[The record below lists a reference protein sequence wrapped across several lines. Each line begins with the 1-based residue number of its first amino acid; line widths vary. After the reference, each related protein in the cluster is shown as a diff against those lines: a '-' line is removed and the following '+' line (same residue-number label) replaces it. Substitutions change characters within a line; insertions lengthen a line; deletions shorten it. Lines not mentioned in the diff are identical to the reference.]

1 MRHTPTSVLMAA
13 LTSTRVLGAMLI
25 WLLATASNTCAQPVK
40 IILDT
45 DMLTDP
51 EDVTALWLL
60 NTLADQGEAE
70 ILACVVNG
78 HETNRASGA
87 AVDVVNTWFG
97 RPGIPLGAFKGG
109 YPKKRSPFTPLLRD
123 KFPHTAPDDDKLPN
137 AQEIYRSVLA
147 RQPDKSVV
155 IVSIGF
161 LVNLKDLL
169 LSTPDKH
176 SDLRGAELVR
186 RKVKKLAVMGGKY
199 PQGVEYN
206 FSFGGVGPCTREVIE
221 HWPDEVPIVLAGYE
235 IGGRVISGKTYKQ
248 TLPLGPLRMALE
260 HQYNALAR
268 GRESWDQLMVFYA
281 VRGLSHHG
289 VEYWRV
295 HSGGCVS
302 IDARTGANVWKDAP
316 TRNQAYLVESLPP
329 DKFAQVLE
337 ELILIGPKKK

>member
-1 MRHTPTSVLMAA
+1 MILGLVLIGL
-13 LTSTRVLGAMLI
+13 LTAVANGY
-25 WLLATASNTCAQPVK
+25 AQPVK
-40 IILDT
+40 VIVDT

-51 EDVTALWLL
+51 EDVNALWLL
-60 NTLADQGEAE
+60 NTLADRGEAE

-97 RPGIPLGAFKGG
+97 RPNIPLGSFKGG

-123 KFPHTAPDDDKLPN
+123 GFPHTAPDDDKLPG
-137 AQEIYRSVLA
+137 ALEVYRSILA

-161 LVNLKDLL
+161 LVNLKGLL
-169 LSTPDKH
+169 LSAPDKH
-176 SDLRGAELVR
+176 SELRGADLIR

-221 HWPDEVPIVLAGYE
+221 HWPDEVPIVFSGYE
-235 IGGRVISGKTYKQ
+235 IGGRVISGKRYRE
-248 TLPLGPLRMALE
+248 TLAPGPLRTALE

-268 GRESWDQLMVFYA
+268 GRESWDELTVLYA
-281 VRGLSHHG
+281 VRGLSCQG
-289 VEYWRV
+289 VEYWKL
-295 HSGGCVS
+295 HCGGCVL
-302 IDARTGANVWKDAP
+302 IDAKTGANVWKDAP
-316 TRNQAYLVESLPP
+316 ARNQAYLVESLPP
-329 DKFAQVLE
+329 DRLAQTLE
-337 ELILIGPKKK
+337 VLILTGPKQK

>member
-1 MRHTPTSVLMAA
+1 MSA
-13 LTSTRVLGAMLI
+13 LVRRTMILGVVSI
-25 WLLATASNTCAQPVK
+25 WLLAAVSHGYAQPVK

-60 NTLADQGEAE
+60 NTLAHRGEAE

-97 RPGIPLGAFKGG
+97 RPNIPLGAFKGG

-123 KFPHTAPDDDKLPN
+123 KFLHTAPDDDKLPS
-137 AQEIYRSVLA
+137 AVEIYRSVLA
-147 RQPDKSVV
+147 GQPDKSVV

-161 LVNLKDLL
+161 LVNLKELL
-169 LSTPDKH
+169 LSAPDKH
-176 SDLRGAELVR
+176 SDLRGDDLVR

-199 PQGVEYN
+199 PQGTEYN
-206 FSFGGVGPCTREVIE
+206 FSFGGVGPCTKEVVE
-221 HWPDEVPIVLAGYE
+221 QWPDEVPIVLAGYE
-235 IGGRVISGKTYKQ
+235 IGGRVISGKGYKQ
-248 TLPLGPLRMALE
+248 TLPPGPLRTALE

-268 GRESWDQLMVFYA
+268 GRESWDQLMVLYA
-281 VRGLSHHG
+281 VRGLSYQG
-289 VEYWRV
+289 LEYWKL
-295 HSGGCVS
+295 HSGGSVL
-302 IDARTGANVWKDAP
+302 IDPKTGANVWKDTP

-329 DKFAQVLE
+329 DRLAQVLE
-337 ELILIGPKKK
+337 DLILIGPKRK

>member
-1 MRHTPTSVLMAA
+1 MSVNDLFPRIRIPA
-13 LTSTRVLGAMLI
+13 VLGAGVI
-25 WLLATASNTCAQPVK
+25 WLLAAIAPGFAQPVK

-60 NTLADQGEAE
+60 NTLADRGEAE

-87 AVDVVNTWFG
+87 AVDAVNTWFG
-97 RPGIPLGAFKGG
+97 RPNIPLGAFKGG

-123 KFPHTAPDDDKLPN
+123 GFPHTATDDDKLPS
-137 AQEIYRSVLA
+137 AVETYRSVLA
-147 RQPDKSVV
+147 GQPDKSVV

-169 LSTPDKH
+169 SSAPDKH
-176 SDLRGAELVR
+176 SDLRGADLVR
-186 RKVKKLAVMGGKY
+186 RKVEKLAVMGGKY

-206 FSFGGVGPCTREVIE
+206 FSFGGVGPCTREVME

-235 IGGRVISGKTYKQ
+235 IGGRVISGKTYRQ
-248 TLPLGPLRMALE
+248 TLPPGPLRTALE

-268 GRESWDQLMVFYA
+268 GRESWDQLMVLYA
-281 VRGLSHHG
+281 VRGLSYQG
-289 VEYWRV
+289 LQYWKV

-302 IDARTGANVWKDAP
+302 VDAKTGASVWKETP
-316 TRNQAYLVESLPP
+316 NKKQAYLVESLPP
-329 DKFAQVLE
+329 DKLARVLE
-337 ELILIGPKKK
+337 ELILTGPKRKQKK